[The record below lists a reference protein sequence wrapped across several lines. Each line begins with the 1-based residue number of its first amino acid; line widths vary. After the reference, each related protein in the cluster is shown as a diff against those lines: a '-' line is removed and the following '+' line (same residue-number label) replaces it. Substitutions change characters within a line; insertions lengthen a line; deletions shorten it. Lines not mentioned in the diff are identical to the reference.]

1 VSWHFPQAREVAMM
15 TLTSGASA
23 AAPSSWQLQA
33 SSDGKHWHTVDKR
46 KNERFPLP
54 RQTRVF
60 GVHAS
65 GSYAYYRLSFPVT
78 DGAAKALAEIEL
90 IGPTDSEN

>member
-1 VSWHFPQAREVAMM
+1 MM

-60 GVHAS
+60 GVHVP
-65 GSYAYYRLSFPVT
+65 GSYMYYRLSFPAT

-90 IGPTDSEN
+90 IGPTGSEN

>member
-1 VSWHFPQAREVAMM
+1 ML

-23 AAPSSWQLQA
+23 VAPSSWQLQA
-33 SSDGKHWHTVDKR
+33 SSDGKHWHTVDTR
-46 KNERFPLP
+46 KDERFLTP

-60 GVHAS
+60 GLRAP
-65 GSYAYYRLSFPVT
+65 GSYAYYRLSFPAT

-90 IGPTDSEN
+90 IGPTDSENQ